1 MIGLQGTGQTIVEL
15 CDGRRTVQEI
25 VATLTERY
33 NAADP
38 TRITEDVYAFLASL
52 QQKRIVDF
60 E

>member
-1 MIGLQGTGQTIVEL
+1 MIRLQGTGQTIMEL

-25 VATLTERY
+25 VATLMERY

-38 TRITEDVYAFLASL
+38 AKITEDVYSFLDSL